1 MTTAP
6 NPGVQNQMV
15 PLPIGTQVRLQ
26 NGSTKTVL
34 DHRYSGAA
42 NVLQYLVDKQKADW
56 QSAKFCTVVQPDVT
70 APVSVPQPEQQA
82 QPLPGGRLV
91 APATSHAIATDS
103 DHPGVSD
110 QKIHHTPGGLRAIQ
124 LEDRTRLFGPNVAD
138 HPQILSLTTVTDLKF
153 TTQARLT
160 IGDYQQDERGLYVN
174 VLVEGVLDKV
184 AVPYDLIEIV
194 LTKPLLIPGKP
205 TEDTQLETM
214 LVVTPPV
221 NENRIQF
228 DAFYTWAQLARLL
241 GLPTSGDLRHTVC
254 TAFPQLGV
262 EARWYERLAS
272 GTNGVNHT
280 SGGNKLKDGSGQ
292 IAMRPIT
299 QEDRKASEVVRN
311 TDWNLSEVLRASRP
325 VYVSHQDLLQPG
337 KEMATTLE
345 AESEFLVEPGQ
356 YQHVLGKLTELLHTP
371 GLWSKLGIADLECD
385 DLDKESGQVV
395 PRVSKDSYFD
405 TPGLPLLTRGVVL
418 RRREVPKKDK
428 AGVYLFAVKGRMVA
442 LGGTGKERIRL
453 ASQVHLIDPVQ
464 QPRLERFLA
473 DKSVDNAF
481 ARVLDDALPGFDP
494 SGVAIQLVV
503 NSNRVKYTFT
513 LENSTT
519 VEFSADEATA
529 TFHGR
534 SATLHCIEFGVGH
547 PGLFIGQGSGTQG
560 SGAQGSGTKAS
571 VAPVQQ
577 QPQGGTP
584 LIMRPYHVPADLDN
598 PALFDKRDYRQYQAL
613 RDSVLAYLF
622 GTPEPKLELAGNK
635 AQRLAQ
641 ILGMTKEK

>member
-1 MTTAP
+1 MATAP

-15 PLPIGTQVRLQ
+15 PLPNGTQVRLQ
-26 NGSTKTVL
+26 NGSIKTVL
-34 DHRYSGAA
+34 EHRYKDAT

-70 APVSVPQPEQQA
+70 APVIVPKA
-82 QPLPGGRLV
+82 QRLPGERLV
-91 APATSHAIATDS
+91 TPATNHVIATDA
-103 DHPGVSD
+103 DHPSVSD
-110 QKIHHTPGGLRAIQ
+110 QKIYRTPGGLRAGQ
-124 LEDRTRLFGPNVAD
+124 LDDRTRLFGPDVAD
-138 HPQILSLTTVTDLKF
+138 HPQILNLTTVTDLTF
-153 TTQARLT
+153 TSQARLT
-160 IGDYQQDERGLYVN
+160 IGDYRQDDSGLHVN
-174 VLVEGVLDKV
+174 VLVEGVLDQV

-194 LTKPLLIPGKP
+194 LTKPLLIPNKP

-214 LVVTPPV
+214 LVLTPPV

-228 DAFYTWAQLARLL
+228 DAFYTWTQLARLL
-241 GLPTSGDLRHTVC
+241 GLPTSGVDLRHTVC

-262 EARWYERLAS
+262 EARWYDRLAS

-292 IAMRPIT
+292 IVMRPIT

-325 VYVSHQDLLQPG
+325 VYEAHQNLLQPG

-345 AESEFLVEPGQ
+345 AESEFLVDTGQ
-356 YQHVLGKLTELLHTP
+356 YQQVLGKLTKLLHTP
-371 GLWSKLGIADLECD
+371 DLWPKLGITNLKCD
-385 DLDKESGQVV
+385 DLDEETKQVE

-428 AGVYLFAVKGRMVA
+428 AGVYLFAVKGRMVS

-464 QPRLERFLA
+464 QPQLEHFLA
-473 DKSVDNAF
+473 DTSVDNAF
-481 ARVLDDALPGFDP
+481 ARVLNDALPGFNP

-503 NSNRVKYTFT
+503 DSKRVKYTFT

-529 TFHGR
+529 TFNGK

-547 PGLFIGQGSGTQG
+547 PGLFIGQGSG
-560 SGAQGSGTKAS
+560 AQAS
-571 VAPVQQ
+571 ATPVQQ
-577 QPQGGTP
+577 QPPGGTP

-598 PALFDKRDYRQYQAL
+598 TALFDKRDYRQYQAL

-622 GTPEPKLELAGNK
+622 ETPDPKLEPAGNK
-635 AQRLAQ
+635 AQRLAH

>member
-6 NPGVQNQMV
+6 NPDVQNQMV
-15 PLPIGTQVRLQ
+15 PLPDGTQVRLQ
-26 NGSTKTVL
+26 NGSIKTVL
-34 DHRYSGAA
+34 EHRYSGAA

-70 APVSVPQPEQQA
+70 APVIVPQPPQQA
-82 QPLPGGRLV
+82 QTLPGGRLV
-91 APATSHAIATDS
+91 APATRHVIATDA
-103 DHPGVSD
+103 DHPSISD
-110 QKIHHTPGGLRAIQ
+110 QQIHRTPGGLRAGQ
-124 LEDRTRLFGPNVAD
+124 LDGRTRLFGPNAAD
-138 HPQILSLTTVTDLKF
+138 HPQILNFTTVTDPTF
-153 TTQARLT
+153 TSQARLT
-160 IGDYQQDERGLYVN
+160 IGDYQQDDTGLHVN
-174 VLVEGVLDKV
+174 VLVEGVLDQV

-194 LTKPLLIPGKP
+194 LTKPLLIPNKP

-214 LVVTPPV
+214 LVLTPPV

-241 GLPTSGDLRHTVC
+241 GLPTSGVDLRHTVC

-262 EARWYERLAS
+262 EARWYDRLAS

-325 VYVSHQDLLQPG
+325 VYLAYTGLLQPG

-345 AESEFLVEPGQ
+345 AESEFLVDPGQ
-356 YQHVLGKLTELLHTP
+356 YQHVLGKLTELLHAP
-371 GLWSKLGIADLECD
+371 DLWSKLGITDLKCD
-385 DLDKESGQVV
+385 DLNKETGQVE

-428 AGVYLFAVKGRMVA
+428 AGVYLFAVKGRTVS

-464 QPRLERFLA
+464 QPQLESFLA
-473 DKSVDNAF
+473 DISVDNAF
-481 ARVLDDALPGFDP
+481 ARVLNDALPGFNP

-529 TFHGR
+529 TFNGK

-547 PGLFIGQGSGTQG
+547 PGLFIGQGSGAQG
-560 SGAQGSGTKAS
+560 SGAQTSA
-571 VAPVQQ
+571 APVQQ
-577 QPQGGTP
+577 QPPGGTP

-598 PALFDKRDYRQYQAL
+598 PALFDKRDYHQYQAL
-613 RDSVLAYLF
+613 RDSVLTYLF
-622 GTPEPKLELAGNK
+622 ETPEPKLEPAGNK
-635 AQRLAQ
+635 AQRLAHD
-641 ILGMTKEK
+641 LGMTKEK